1 MVFPLL
7 ERFGGR
13 LVLPGSGE
21 FERARQ
27 VFNSAVAR
35 NPAAILFCQTESD
48 VQVALRAARDS
59 GRRVVVRSTGHSVS
73 GRSTADDAFV
83 LDLSAMR
90 DVTHLGEDL
99 FACQGGA
106 TWRDFDAV
114 SSDLGLAVTG
124 GTVSTTGVGGLTL
137 GGGIGWLLPSA
148 GLACDSLVGADVVL
162 AGGEQKHVDDHNDPE
177 FMRCLRGLGHGLAVI
192 TRLYFKAHPL
202 GEIVGGSIIVDIGPD
217 YRRICDR
224 LCELMS
230 SPPQSLMLSP
240 SFLYR
245 DDRPVMS
252 IDFAFHGATSSELA
266 LMKPIETS
274 ADVVQSSVG
283 VRPYLSMQSMLDT
296 PSRRGLRSR
305 WHHVY
310 VQSMEPAQFETI
322 ADLMSRAPSPRSIIF
337 LEHYHGAYLDPQFP
351 SAFPG
356 REARFSLLATASWPE
371 SAGDRANLDWLSR
384 VEEAMR
390 PWRSRHAAYLN
401 YASQLE
407 AVTWRRYDLELRRKL
422 DPDGL
427 FADPRPPRR
436 DSDLRECAGE

>member
-1 MVFPLL
+1 MAYSLL
-7 ERFGGR
+7 DEFGGR
-13 LVLPGSGE
+13 LILPGSAN
-21 FERARQ
+21 FERARE

-35 NPAAILFCQTESD
+35 NPAAILFCRTESD
-48 VQVALRAARDS
+48 VQVALRAA
-59 GRRVVVRSTGHSVS
+59 GEGGHQVVVRSTGHSVS

-90 DVTHLGEDL
+90 DVTHLGDDL
-99 FACQGGA
+99 FACEGGA

-114 SSDLGLAVTG
+114 SSDLRLAVTG

-162 AGGEQKHVDDHNDPE
+162 ASGQQRHVDDHTDSG
-177 FMRCLRGLGHGLAVI
+177 FMRCLRGLGHGLAVV

-202 GEIVGGSIIVDIGPD
+202 GEIVGGSTIVNIGPD

-224 LCELMS
+224 LCDLMS
-230 SPPQSLMLSP
+230 RPPRSLMLSP

-245 DDRPVMS
+245 GDRPVMS
-252 IDFAFHGATSSELA
+252 VDFAFHGASSSELA
-266 LMKPIETS
+266 LLNPIETS
-274 ADVVQSSVG
+274 ADVIQSSVG
-283 VRPYLSMQSMLDT
+283 VRPYLSLQSMLDV

-310 VQSMEPAQFETI
+310 LETMEPRQFETI
-322 ADLMSRAPSPRSIIF
+322 AELMSRAPSVRSIIF
-337 LEHYHGAYLDPQFP
+337 LEHYHGAYREPQFS

-371 SAGDRANLDWLSR
+371 PAGDRANLDWLSS
-384 VEEAMR
+384 VEEAMG
-390 PWRSRHAAYLN
+390 PWRSRQTTYLN

-407 AVTWRRYDLELRRKL
+407 AAAWGRYDLAMKRKL
-422 DPDGL
+422 DPEGL
-427 FADPRPPRR
+427 FVDPRPPRR
-436 DSDLRECAGE
+436 DSKYGECADE